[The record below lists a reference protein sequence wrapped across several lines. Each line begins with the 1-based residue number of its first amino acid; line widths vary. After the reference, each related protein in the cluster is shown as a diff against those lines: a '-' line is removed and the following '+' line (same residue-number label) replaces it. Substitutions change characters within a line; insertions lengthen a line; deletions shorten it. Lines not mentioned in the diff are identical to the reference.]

1 MEQGIDIFRLLNE
14 IKASSSYQNQIVHI
28 EKIPASEALYTPL
41 KLGKKVEAALSEL
54 GIEDLYSHQIE
65 AIDKIREGKNIVLC
79 TITASGKSLTYLVPI
94 FETIL
99 DDLKATALYIS
110 PLNAL
115 VNDQLKASVE
125 FEETL
130 RSGAGIAR
138 YTGELS
144 EFQKKSQGRTEEYCF
159 HKS

>member
-14 IKASSSYQNQIVHI
+14 IKAASSYQNQIVHI
-28 EKIPASEALYTPL
+28 EEIPASEALYTSL

-54 GIEDLYSHQIE
+54 GVEDLYSHQTE

-79 TITASGKSLTYLVPI
+79 TITASRKSLTYLIQI

-99 DDLKATALYIS
+99 DDPKATALYIS

-115 VNDQLKASVE
+115 VNDQLKAFVE

-130 RSGAGIAR
+130 IRGRHSPLYRS
-138 YTGELS
+138 T
-144 EFQKKSQGRTEEYCF
+144 
-159 HKS
+159 